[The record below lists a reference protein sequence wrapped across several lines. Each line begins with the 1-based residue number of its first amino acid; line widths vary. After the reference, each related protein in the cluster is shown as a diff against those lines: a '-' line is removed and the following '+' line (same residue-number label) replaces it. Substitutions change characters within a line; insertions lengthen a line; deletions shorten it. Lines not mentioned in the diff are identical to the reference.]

1 MYAQAG
7 FDQYGY
13 ECENDLSLLVDDSQV
28 DTLTSLEQLQLL
40 VEVCYGYLVIIV
52 VVIIFFGVK
61 AKQNVKQWLQRLF
74 IC

>member
-40 VEVCYGYLVIIV
+40 VEVCYCYLVIIV
-52 VVIIFFGVK
+52 VVVIYIHLYSQQK
-61 AKQNVKQWLQRLF
+61 ATA
-74 IC
+74 